1 MTSTETRPRAI
12 FYGSPEFA
20 LPCLEATVEICD
32 VRLVLCQPDRRS
44 GRGMQLHPPPVKAR
58 ALELGLDVAQ
68 PTRMRDPELASRLR
82 ALEADLAVVVAYGR
96 ILPQALLDAPRLGS
110 VNVHASILPKYR
122 GAAPIQWAIVRGEP
136 TTGVSLMQ
144 MDAGLD
150 TGPVLTLRE
159 TKIGRAE
166 TAGEL
171 SERLSR
177 LGAELLRD
185 SIPKLLAGSLE
196 PRAQDDARATLAPLL
211 TREHGRI
218 DWTQSATQ
226 IHDQV
231 RGLSPWPGTSTVRE
245 GARLR
250 IHRAQVLPG
259 ESRQGPPGRV
269 HVEGNDRAIVSCGD
283 GALLLEELQEDG
295 RRRGS
300 VRDFLAGRRLLD
312 GDLLGGDDA

>member
-1 MTSTETRPRAI
+1 MTSEARPRAI

-20 LPCLEATVEICD
+20 LPCLEATAELCD

-44 GRGMQLHPPPVKAR
+44 GRGMRLHPPPVKAR

-68 PTRMRDPELASRLR
+68 PTRMRDPELANRLR
-82 ALEADLAVVVAYGR
+82 ALEADIAVVVAYGR

-122 GAAPIQWAIVRGEP
+122 GAAPIQWAIVRGE
-136 TTGVSLMQ
+136 TKTGVSLMQ

-150 TGPVLTLRE
+150 TGPVLALRE
-159 TKIGRAE
+159 TDIGRE
-166 TAGEL
+166 ESAGEL
-171 SERLSR
+171 SQRLSL

-185 SIPKLLAGSLE
+185 SLPKLLKGSLE
-196 PRAQDDARATLAPLL
+196 PKPQDDANASLAPLL
-211 TREHGRI
+211 TREHGLI
-218 DWTQSATQ
+218 DWSQSAQQ

-231 RGLSPWPGTSTVRE
+231 RGLSPWPGTSTLRD

-250 IHRAQVLPG
+250 VHRVQVLPG
-259 ESRQGPPGRV
+259 ESRSGPPGRV
-269 HVEGNDRAIVSCGD
+269 HVEGNDRAIVSCGE

-312 GDLLGGDDA
+312 GDQLGGDDA